1 MKNKKIIIIVV
12 LVLLGALI
20 IYALLTRHEGDIVLP
35 KDKED
40 LALVDSYN
48 DYVKIN
54 KLINNYLLN
63 VSLDNEEAV
72 KALTGTDLLVTNSK
86 EQSTYYAT
94 KVYIVK
100 LTYNEY
106 YYVTGTRMVYDYG
119 TNKMREIKDDSY
131 MVCVDNGRKT
141 YRITKIGNPVDY
153 YNNND
158 IYDNVHINLND
169 YNDFL
174 QFQEYS
180 EAYIYDNYINYFK
193 DLLFVNYQEAY
204 NMLEDSYKNKIG
216 SLENFV
222 NLRETLYNKLNNV
235 VLEFAITGDKF
246 NRTYQLILFNE
257 TKITIKENGY
267 MDVKYK
273 IEN

>member
-1 MKNKKIIIIVV
+1 MKNKKIIIIVA

-267 MDVKYK
+267 MNVKYK

>member
-1 MKNKKIIIIVV
+1 MKNKKIIIIVA